1 MSLFALGPLTRTHE
15 DLWCLTWGEIE
26 DLIAA
31 WRYSQYLESRKQARL
46 AAWIINGTTKRKHPV
61 RVEDLVGYWVDGE
74 IMSKNDY
81 FEYSKEKIKQKKGR

>member
-15 DLWCLTWGEIE
+15 DLWRLTWGEIE

-31 WRYSQYLESRKQARL
+31 WRYAQYLESRKQARL